1 MKCVLGSYYLNMMVL
16 GIQCV
21 LSLQPFLTLCNP
33 VDYMAHQAPLSMG
46 FSRQEYWSSLPC
58 PPPGDPPDP
67 GIEPVSL
74 LSPALADEFCTTSTL
89 NKQRPLI
96 LPCPSLHYTFLAKA
110 LSLQKALNPSKDK
123 KMKTQ
128 FSYLPGIP
136 LSISSNS
143 VHILPDIFHAFIQYE
158 CVLPS

>member
-1 MKCVLGSYYLNMMVL
+1 MWELDCEVGWALKNWCFWTVVLEKTLENPLDCKEIQPVHPKGNQSCVFFGKVKVKVKS
-16 GIQCV
+16 
-21 LSLQPFLTLCNP
+21 LSRVWLLATPWT
-33 VDYMAHQAPLSMG
+33 VAHQAPLSMG

-110 LSLQKALNPSKDK
+110 LSL
-123 KMKTQ
+123 
-128 FSYLPGIP
+128 
-136 LSISSNS
+136 
-143 VHILPDIFHAFIQYE
+143 
-158 CVLPS
+158 